1 MLLKKK
7 KKALKYE
14 FLKLCGAYAHG
25 KLRQG
30 FFPWPYNLEKTTTK
44 LTKKTKLK
52 DEKTKQNRTKNAQNK
67 QTNKNFEGKN
77 KIFKS
82 ETLGPTH
89 SLSLHKNASA
99 VNIL

>member
-1 MLLKKK
+1 MKKRNQKKK
-7 KKALKYE
+7 
-14 FLKLCGAYAHG
+14 
-25 KLRQG
+25 
-30 FFPWPYNLEKTTTK
+30 
-44 LTKKTKLK
+44 
-52 DEKTKQNRTKNAQNK
+52 KNAQNK

-77 KIFKS
+77 KNFKS